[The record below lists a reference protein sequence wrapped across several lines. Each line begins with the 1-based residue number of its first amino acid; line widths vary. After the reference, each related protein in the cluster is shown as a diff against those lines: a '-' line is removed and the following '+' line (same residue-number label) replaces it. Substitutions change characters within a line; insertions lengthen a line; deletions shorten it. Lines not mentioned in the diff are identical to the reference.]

1 MPKASVIDDAR
12 CRELEEFLTSLS
24 PRDELSGAGLRL
36 LADVKVNENE
46 LLKALREATKVAKQL
61 PVTL

>member
-1 MPKASVIDDAR
+1 MSW
-12 CRELEEFLTSLS
+12 
-24 PRDELSGAGLRL
+24 SGAGLRL